1 MTQPFVH
8 LSQPAPRGLARRSG
22 IRLGSLSFGCA
33 LLGLAA
39 AATGAGAGPE
49 GVAFFEKRIRP
60 VLVER
65 CFKCHSAQSEKLKGN
80 LRLDSRDG
88 MLKGGDTRPAIV
100 PGNVETSLLIE
111 AVRYGNPDLQMP
123 PKGKL
128 TDEQI
133 SDLATWVSMGAP
145 WPANSAA
152 SPATRKDE
160 FILEKRRLAHWAWKP
175 IQVQPPPP
183 VKDRA

>member
-1 MTQPFVH
+1 MIQQFVH
-8 LSQPAPRGLARRSG
+8 LSRPAPRGLARRLG
-22 IRLGSLSFGCA
+22 IRMGSLSFGCA

-39 AATGAGAGPE
+39 AATGAGADPE
-49 GVAFFEKRIRP
+49 GVAFFEKRVRP
-60 VLVER
+60 MLVER

-80 LRLDSRDG
+80 LHLDSREG
-88 MLKGGDTRPAIV
+88 ILKGGDTRPAIV
-100 PGNVETSLLIE
+100 SGNVEKSLLIE

-145 WPANSAA
+145 WPADRAA
-152 SPATRKDE
+152 SPAAKKGE
-160 FILEKRRLAHWAWKP
+160 FNLEKRRL
-175 IQVQPPPP
+175 
-183 VKDRA
+183 

>member
-1 MTQPFVH
+1 MTQQFVH
-8 LSQPAPRGLARRSG
+8 FSQPAPRGVARRLG
-22 IRLGSLSFGCA
+22 IRMGSLRVGCA

-39 AATGAGAGPE
+39 AASGAGAGPE

-65 CFKCHSAQSEKLKGN
+65 CFKCHSTQSEKLKGN
-80 LRLDSRDG
+80 LHLDSREG
-88 MLKGGDTRPAIV
+88 MLKGGDTRAAIV
-100 PGNVETSLLIE
+100 PSNVEKSLLIE

-133 SDLATWVSMGAP
+133 SDLAAWVSMGAP
-145 WPANSAA
+145 WPADRAA
-152 SPATRKDE
+152 SPAARKDG
-160 FILEKRRLAHWAWKP
+160 FNLEKRRLAHWAWKP